1 MEVTKV
7 RLLPRTGRRHQLRV
21 HSMCLGHPIVGDF
34 TYNPVHRDAVLAD
47 DAIMAQRDY
56 NMRNTDGRASENMLV
71 GGQQEQSNSNRCDA
85 AGGEPL
91 EGSLGSSDIAERM
104 MLHAHRLR
112 WVIPCVR
119 VGSNVLR
126 TQSILVCVLA
136 PVADSISLFACRIN
150 YYDKSGR
157 VPDAAQH
164 PRLAQIIQANFAAGS
179 APLRY
184 PALDLAAQAPDI
196 FATEQE
202 KSAGGVILQ
211 GEAPDP
217 FVFVEGQ
224 LTTVL

>member
-1 MEVTKV
+1 
-7 RLLPRTGRRHQLRV
+7 
-21 HSMCLGHPIVGDF
+21 
-34 TYNPVHRDAVLAD
+34 
-47 DAIMAQRDY
+47 
-56 NMRNTDGRASENMLV
+56 
-71 GGQQEQSNSNRCDA
+71 
-85 AGGEPL
+85 
-91 EGSLGSSDIAERM
+91 
-104 MLHAHRLR
+104 
-112 WVIPCVR
+112 
-119 VGSNVLR
+119 
-126 TQSILVCVLA
+126 VCVLV
-136 PVADSISLFACRIN
+136 PVADSVSLFLACRIN

-164 PRLAQIIQANFAAGS
+164 PRLTEIIQANFAAGS

-224 LTTVL
+224 LTTVS